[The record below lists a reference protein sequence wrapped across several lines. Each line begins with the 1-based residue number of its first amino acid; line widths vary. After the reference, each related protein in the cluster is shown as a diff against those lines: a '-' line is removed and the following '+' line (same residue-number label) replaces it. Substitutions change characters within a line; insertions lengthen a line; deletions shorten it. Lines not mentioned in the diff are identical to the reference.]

1 MVAASVGRMWAALT
15 HSPRLTVRQRVE
27 IQIQDLQTLSPMLE
41 AAVVRAPGTLVASIT
56 TLVTWE

>member
-1 MVAASVGRMWAALT
+1 MWAALT